1 VINVYEYGKPASYPS
16 PVVSYR
22 STDTPDNNPGL
33 SVSDK
38 NFEIPLMH
46 RPSPCNCVD
55 YWDARARGE
64 TGRIVVGPDACL
76 LTDNKFTNARR
87 LVQPVVAEYR
97 VVRNKGRSTSTATV
111 TDELSD
117 ERSSPSDERSSPAPP
132 MGGTVTLTGL
142 VDVPTVARS
151 MAELQEMDLDMAA
164 YVTEFAADS
173 VAYQINETD
182 KTKQDEQERVRPK

>member
-1 VINVYEYGKPASYPS
+1 
-16 PVVSYR
+16 
-22 STDTPDNNPGL
+22 
-33 SVSDK
+33 
-38 NFEIPLMH
+38 
-46 RPSPCNCVD
+46 
-55 YWDARARGE
+55 
-64 TGRIVVGPDACL
+64 
-76 LTDNKFTNARR
+76 
-87 LVQPVVAEYR
+87 
-97 VVRNKGRSTSTATV
+97 
-111 TDELSD
+111 
-117 ERSSPSDERSSPAPP
+117 